1 MKVSFPKKLFSFY
14 CTFWILQLI
23 FTIFL
28 YFDGVSERRLIYNF
42 SLSIIGLIAIAI
54 ITVGRLA
61 SAMIHLTNT
70 LKDNNIRLIKSL
82 FGEESDKNQ

>member
-28 YFDGVSERRLIYNF
+28 YFDGASERKLIYHF

-61 SAMIHLTNT
+61 SAMIHLTNI

-82 FGEESDKNQ
+82 FGEETDKNQ

>member
-1 MKVSFPKKLFSFY
+1 MKVFFPKKLFHFY

-23 FTIFL
+23 FVIFI
-28 YFDGVSERRLIYNF
+28 YFDGASERRLIYNF

-70 LKDNNIRLIKSL
+70 LKDNNIRLVKSL